1 VDDPAARRKEPGP
14 GREEGEISTF
24 IQAVAPGPPRRGWV
38 GNGQNARLGAQT
50 YAYTGP
56 SQKGSSGVSPS
67 ASLIDRIESMP
78 KRELYFFALYRVLI
92 AAVIAALLFSPLS
105 AMVGESTHPQL
116 AAVVS
121 GSYLALSLLI
131 LVAGRNDRWLR
142 PIVVG
147 SVLID
152 IVATVLLAHALP
164 GASAGLSMAL
174 LFNIAAAATLLPL
187 SMGLSLALTASAATA
202 GEYVWNLLEN
212 GEPNRTLAELA
223 MFITSFLALAF
234 VSYQVGNRARRNQQ
248 LANQRGAEVANL
260 FEINEL
266 IIRRMRTGV
275 LVVDGANRIT
285 LANEAAATLIGDNDG
300 NSGSGLL
307 ELGSAAPDL
316 SRRLQRWRN
325 GWTNEE
331 TPLQLSPDQPE
342 VQPRFARLLAGSDL
356 TLVFLD
362 DSTVVSRR
370 AESLT
375 LSAMGRFSASL
386 AHEIRNPLAA
396 INYAA
401 QLLEE
406 STAIGDTD
414 RRLLQIIHQQ
424 CQRTNGIVESV
435 LGLARRER
443 ANPENL
449 DLAAFVRRFVLEY
462 KQSLTL
468 ETDSIEPIISE
479 SSVHGL
485 VDPRHLHQ
493 ILTVLVHNALKYGRT
508 GQDPARVRLRV
519 ARQDR
524 NAVID
529 VMDRGPG
536 IPESV
541 ASQLFR
547 PFYTTSE
554 HGTGLGLYIARE
566 LCKGNQASL
575 EYVSVPAGGACF
587 RLVLPGPH
595 TMRPQ

>member
-1 VDDPAARRKEPGP
+1 M
-14 GREEGEISTF
+14 
-24 IQAVAPGPPRRGWV
+24 
-38 GNGQNARLGAQT
+38 ARLHQG
-50 YAYTGP
+50 

-67 ASLIDRIESMP
+67 ASLIDRIESIP
-78 KRELYFFALYRVLI
+78 RRELYFFALYRVLI

-105 AMVGESTHPQL
+105 ALVGAADHPRL
-116 AAVVS
+116 AAWVS
-121 GSYLALSLLI
+121 GAYLVLSLLI
-131 LVAGRNDRWLR
+131 LAVGRNERWLR

-147 SVLID
+147 GVAVD
-152 IVATVLLAHALP
+152 IIAATLLAHALP
-164 GASAGLSMAL
+164 GASAGISMSL
-174 LFNIAAAATLLPL
+174 LFNVAAAATLLPL
-187 SMGLSLALTASAATA
+187 TLGMGIALTASAATA
-202 GEYVWNLLEN
+202 GEYVWKLVE
-212 GEPNRTLAELA
+212 GGDPTRTLAELA
-223 MFITSFLALAF
+223 MFITSYLALAF

-248 LANQRGAEVANL
+248 LANQRGDEVANL

-285 LANEAAATLIGDNDG
+285 LANEAASTLIGDGEG
-300 NSGSGLL
+300 NGGSGQL

-362 DSTVVSRR
+362 DSSVVSRR

-406 STAIGDTD
+406 STGIGDTD

-462 KQSLTL
+462 KQGLSL
-468 ETDSIEPIISE
+468 ETDSVEPIITE
-479 SSVHGL
+479 TSVHAL
-485 VDPRHLHQ
+485 IDPRHLHQ
-493 ILTVLVHNALKYGRT
+493 ILTVLVHNALKYGRI
-508 GQDPARVRLRV
+508 GQEPARVRLRV

-524 NAVID
+524 AAVID

-536 IPESV
+536 IPETV

-547 PFYTTSE
+547 PFFTTSE

-566 LCKGNQASL
+566 LCRANQANL

-587 RLVLPGPH
+587 RLVLSGPH
-595 TMRPQ
+595 TMLPQ

>member
-1 VDDPAARRKEPGP
+1 M
-14 GREEGEISTF
+14 
-24 IQAVAPGPPRRGWV
+24 
-38 GNGQNARLGAQT
+38 
-50 YAYTGP
+50 
-56 SQKGSSGVSPS
+56 SPS
-67 ASLIDRIESMP
+67 ASLIDRIESIP
-78 KRELYFFALYRVLI
+78 KRELYFFALYRLLI
-92 AAVIAALLFSPLS
+92 TTVIAALLFSPLS
-105 AMVGESTHPQL
+105 NLVGAADHPQL
-116 AAVVS
+116 AFWVSGIYLLLALVILLVGRSERWLRRIVVS
-121 GSYLALSLLI
+121 G
-131 LVAGRNDRWLR
+131 VA
-142 PIVVG
+142 V
-147 SVLID
+147 D
-152 IVATVLLAHALP
+152 IVAATLLAHALP
-164 GASAGLSMAL
+164 GASAGISMSL

-187 SMGLSLALTASAATA
+187 SLGLGLALAASAATA
-202 GEYVWNLLEN
+202 GEYMWKLLE
-212 GEPNRTLAELA
+212 GGDPTRTLAELA
-223 MFITSFLALAF
+223 MFITSYLALAF

-248 LANQRGAEVANL
+248 LANQRGDEVANL
-260 FEINEL
+260 FQINEL

-285 LANEAAATLIGDNDG
+285 LANEAASTLIGDADG
-300 NSGSGLL
+300 NGGSGRL

-462 KQSLTL
+462 KQGITL
-468 ETDSIEPIISE
+468 ETDSIEPIITE
-479 SSVHGL
+479 TSVHGL

-493 ILTVLVHNALKYGRT
+493 ILTVLVHNALKYGRV
-508 GQDPARVRLRV
+508 GQEPARVRLRV
-519 ARQDR
+519 ARQER
-524 NAVID
+524 AAVID

-536 IPESV
+536 IPETV

-547 PFYTTSE
+547 PFFTTSE

-566 LCKGNQASL
+566 LCKANQANL

-587 RLVLPGPH
+587 RLVLAGPH
-595 TMRPQ
+595 TMLPQ

>member
-1 VDDPAARRKEPGP
+1 M
-14 GREEGEISTF
+14 
-24 IQAVAPGPPRRGWV
+24 
-38 GNGQNARLGAQT
+38 ARLYQG
-50 YAYTGP
+50 
-56 SQKGSSGVSPS
+56 SQKGSSGVSPT

-92 AAVIAALLFSPLS
+92 AAVIASLLFSPLS
-105 AMVGESTHPQL
+105 ALVGESTHPRL
-116 AAVVS
+116 AAITS
-121 GSYLALSLLI
+121 GGYLALSLLI

-147 SVLID
+147 SLAVD

-187 SMGLSLALTASAATA
+187 SMGLGIALTASVATA
-202 GEYVWNLLEN
+202 GEYVWNLLET
-212 GEPNRTLAELA
+212 GAPNRTLAELA

-248 LANQRGAEVANL
+248 LANQRGDEVANL

-275 LVVDGANRIT
+275 LVVDAANRIT
-285 LANEAAATLIGDNDG
+285 LANEAASTLIGDNDG

-307 ELGSAAPDL
+307 ELGSASPDL

-325 GWTNEE
+325 GWNNEE

-362 DSTVVSRR
+362 DSSVVSRR

-524 NAVID
+524 SAVID

-536 IPESV
+536 IPEKV
-541 ASQLFR
+541 AEQLFR
-547 PFYTTSE
+547 PFFTTSE

-566 LCKGNQASL
+566 LCKANQANL

-595 TMRPQ
+595 TMLPQ

>member
-1 VDDPAARRKEPGP
+1 M
-14 GREEGEISTF
+14 
-24 IQAVAPGPPRRGWV
+24 
-38 GNGQNARLGAQT
+38 ARLYQG
-50 YAYTGP
+50 
-56 SQKGSSGVSPS
+56 SQKGSSGVSPT

-92 AAVIAALLFSPLS
+92 AAVIASLLFSPLS
-105 AMVGESTHPQL
+105 ALVGESTHPRL
-116 AAVVS
+116 AAITS
-121 GSYLALSLLI
+121 GGYLALSLLI

-147 SVLID
+147 SLAVD

-187 SMGLSLALTASAATA
+187 SMGLGIALTASVATA
-202 GEYVWNLLEN
+202 GEYAWNLLEN

-248 LANQRGAEVANL
+248 LANQRGDEVANL

-275 LVVDGANRIT
+275 LVVDAANRIT
-285 LANEAAATLIGDNDG
+285 LANEAASTLIGDNDG

-307 ELGSAAPDL
+307 ELGSASPDL

-325 GWTNEE
+325 GWNNEE

-342 VQPRFARLLAGSDL
+342 VQPRFARLLAVSDL

-362 DSTVVSRR
+362 DSSVVSRR

-524 NAVID
+524 SAVID

-536 IPESV
+536 IPEKV
-541 ASQLFR
+541 AEQLFR
-547 PFYTTSE
+547 PFFTTSE

-566 LCKGNQASL
+566 LCKANQANL

-595 TMRPQ
+595 TMLPQ

>member
-1 VDDPAARRKEPGP
+1 M
-14 GREEGEISTF
+14 
-24 IQAVAPGPPRRGWV
+24 
-38 GNGQNARLGAQT
+38 
-50 YAYTGP
+50 
-56 SQKGSSGVSPS
+56 SPS
-67 ASLIDRIESMP
+67 ASLIDRIESLP

-105 AMVGESTHPQL
+105 GLVGESSHPEL
-116 AAVVS
+116 AGVVS
-121 GSYLALSLLI
+121 VGYLVVSLLI
-131 LVAGRNDRWLR
+131 LVVGRNDRWLR
-142 PIVVG
+142 RTVVT
-147 SVLID
+147 SLLVD
-152 IVATVLLAHALP
+152 ITATVLLAHALP

-187 SMGLSLALTASAATA
+187 SWGMAIAVTAGAATA
-202 GEYVWNLLEN
+202 GEYAWNLLET
-212 GEPNRTLAELA
+212 GQPTRTLAELA

-248 LANQRGAEVANL
+248 LANQRGDEVANL
-260 FEINEL
+260 FQINEL

-275 LVVDGANRIT
+275 LVVDAGNRIT
-285 LANEAAATLIGDNDG
+285 LANEAASTLIGDNEG
-300 NSGSGLL
+300 NSGTGQL

-325 GWTNEE
+325 GWSNEE

-356 TLVFLD
+356 TIIFLD
-362 DSTVVSRR
+362 DSSVVSRR

-468 ETDSIEPIISE
+468 ETDSIEPIINE

-524 NAVID
+524 SAVID

-541 ASQLFR
+541 AQQLFR
-547 PFYTTSE
+547 PFFTTSE

-566 LCKGNQASL
+566 LCRANQASL

-587 RLVLPGPH
+587 RLVLLGPH
-595 TMRPQ
+595 TMLPQ